1 MIESLVTNIEVTSI
15 EENLSIVSET
25 TEIENLE
32 SSNVI
37 SLNITQGVF
46 EWVQPPATR
55 NSQGTIGQ
63 MSYDD
68 DYFYVCVN
76 TNSWA
81 RQYLLKGW

>member
-25 TEIENLE
+25 TEIQTIE
-32 SSNVI
+32 SSNVVSI
-37 SLNITQGVF
+37 NITQGVF
-46 EWVQPPATR
+46 EWVNPPLTR
-55 NSQGTIGQ
+55 NSQGSIGQ

-68 DYFYVCVN
+68 DYLYVC
-76 TNSWA
+76 TAPNSWA